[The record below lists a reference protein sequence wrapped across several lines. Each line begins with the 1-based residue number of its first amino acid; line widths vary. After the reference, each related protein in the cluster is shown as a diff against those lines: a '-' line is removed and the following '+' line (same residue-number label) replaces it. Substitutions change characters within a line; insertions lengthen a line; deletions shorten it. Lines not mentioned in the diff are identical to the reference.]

1 MPILIESDASYQFTK
16 GEPLGAAALNAIGSP
31 NIHPDL
37 TAITEDD
44 VDAVPA
50 SKLRPLHG
58 SKIRSIQ
65 PHNLPAAEKGDI
77 IYYDPATA
85 EWGLLNIGD
94 EGDFLTPLGWNSKS
108 TPLPTSTKEV
118 IKFQPQR
125 GIFTLRNDSTDVGE
139 LGLVLEKGTYH
150 CYLEGVFGRVTNIN
164 SAQINPNDDAVNI
177 SVNNAEVPL
186 IGQSSIDGRRE
197 YQWLISSGSGLER
210 LFTTPVE
217 WKGFWFVGGFYA
229 NEGKNPFKL
238 EIQGL
243 PKIPASGK
251 KTFGTVNALPAFPP
265 GGRALLP
272 SDEIPPL
279 VNVGSIPSLIPK
291 AGVTL
296 TLIRISEN

>member
-1 MPILIESDASYQFTK
+1 MPIIIESEASYQFTE

-31 NIHPDL
+31 NIHTDL

-108 TPLPTSTKEV
+108 TPLPVSTKEV

-125 GIFTLRNDSTDVGE
+125 GIRSINDPNEPLEWNRLLAGVYHVEIEVRHGKTYSFSNENIKLFINSELRTPKILNVGE
-139 LGLVLEKGTYH
+139 IRT
-150 CYLEGVFGRVTNIN
+150 R
-164 SAQINPNDDAVNI
+164 
-177 SVNNAEVPL
+177 
-186 IGQSSIDGRRE
+186 
-197 YQWLISSGSGLER
+197 GSGLEYSSGNPETGQR
-210 LFTTPVE
+210 GQLIKPLGRFINLTIFLDCFKMPSITAGGSLRVE
-217 WKGFWFVGGFYA
+217 VNGT
-229 NEGKNPFKL
+229 N
-238 EIQGL
+238 
-243 PKIPASGK
+243 
-251 KTFGTVNALPAFPP
+251 TFGFGTSVSEVRKFNPEVGEQSAGPPRLSISVGDAGKLTV
-265 GGRALLP
+265 
-272 SDEIPPL
+272 
-279 VNVGSIPSLIPK
+279 
-291 AGVTL
+291 
-296 TLIRISEN
+296 TLIRVSEN